1 MENKQITKEDFII
14 SRLATK
20 IGQLET
26 FVAELEFQN
35 ALLMER
41 INTLEKEDEENGKED
56 NKEDNQ

>member
-41 INTLEKEDEENGKED
+41 INTLEKEDKTDGKE
-56 NKEDNQ
+56 E

>member
-1 MENKQITKEDFII
+1 MENKEKRTVSKEDFII

-41 INTLEKEDEENGKED
+41 INTLEKEDKTNGKE
-56 NKEDNQ
+56 E

>member
-1 MENKQITKEDFII
+1 MENKEKRTVSKEDFII

-20 IGQLET
+20 ISQLET

-41 INTLEKEDEENGKED
+41 INTLEKEDKTDGKE
-56 NKEDNQ
+56 E

>member
-20 IGQLET
+20 ISQLET

-41 INTLEKEDEENGKED
+41 INTLEKEDKTDGKE
-56 NKEDNQ
+56 E

>member
-1 MENKQITKEDFII
+1 METKQISKEDFII

-26 FVAELEFQN
+26 FIAELQFQN

-41 INTLEKEDEENGKED
+41 LNTLEKEDKED
-56 NKEDNQ
+56 E

>member
-14 SRLATK
+14 SRLTTK